1 MKKEITF
8 TDEMERH
15 LFILD
20 LWMDGARLHYYN
32 GSTFDIILN
41 GERFTIDMNTLTYSF
56 DDDPRS
62 VQGYCKTASN
72 VKATYDKNKRHIEF
86 FSRLMSSH
94 FEYVRSLQR
103 QLNDLKE
110 NYKIEVVEN
119 PADF

>member
-1 MKKEITF
+1 MKKEMTF

-15 LFILD
+15 LFTLD
-20 LWMDGARLHYYN
+20 LWSDGARLHYSN

-41 GERFTIDMNTLTYSF
+41 GTRFTIDMNTLTYSF
-56 DDDPRS
+56 DDDRTS
-62 VQGYCKTASN
+62 VQRYCATASN
-72 VKATYDKNKRHIEF
+72 QGDTYDKNLRHTEF
-86 FSRLMSSH
+86 FSKLMTSH

-119 PADF
+119 PDHY